1 MDGSFLFVLKG
12 DIFGGQIDIVRMR
25 SEVFGVIIRRWGC
38 VFLRVWIYLLLD
50 VECDLNFLRYVCIK
64 CFLVISC
71 IV

>member
-25 SEVFGVIIRRWGC
+25 SEVFGVIIRRRGC

-64 CFLVISC
+64 YFLVISC